1 MANSHAVASGL
12 QVDIRLLCRTKK
24 ENIQLARGNGSN
36 GHRIDEAARAG
47 WLYYVAGNTQD
58 EIARKLGVSR
68 QTAQRLVSLAVTEK
82 LIKVR
87 FDHPLGRCLEL
98 AEKLKVRFGLQSSEV
113 VPADPTS
120 ISNTLGIVEVAAAEM
135 EHYLVSQHPV
145 IVALGTGRTLRAVS
159 EQVSPMD
166 CPQHKIVS
174 LVGNIGPDGSA
185 TVFDVASRVG
195 DRVGA
200 PHYPMPFPVVAATVH
215 EKNLLITQK
224 ALRNVMDLA
233 AQADVS
239 FVGVGTVDENSAML
253 RDGFIRPDELRAMVK
268 AGAVGEITGWSF
280 DSDGKLIDGLLN
292 DRVLSAPLE
301 SLASRRVI
309 GVAMAQAR
317 FRAIKGALNGKLV
330 NGLITN
336 ELMAEQLLR

>member
-1 MANSHAVASGL
+1 VARKPEPEKE
-12 QVDIRLLCRTKK
+12 RL
-24 ENIQLARGNGSN
+24 
-36 GHRIDEAARAG
+36 DDAARAG
-47 WLYYVAGNTQD
+47 WLYYIAGNTQD
-58 EIARKLGVSR
+58 EIAKKLGVSR
-68 QTAQRLVSLAVTEK
+68 QTAQRLVSLAVTER

-98 AEKLKVRFGLQSSEV
+98 SDKLKTAYGLETCDV

-120 ISNTLGIVEVAAAEM
+120 KSETLGIVEAAAAEM
-135 EHYLVSQHPV
+135 ERYLVSQHPV

-159 EQVSPMD
+159 EQISPME

-200 PHYPMPFPVVAATVH
+200 PHYPMPFPVIAATVH

-224 ALRNVMDLA
+224 SLRNVMDLA
-233 AQADVS
+233 LQADVT
-239 FVGVGTVDENSAML
+239 FVGIGTVDETAALL
-253 RDGFIRPDELRAMVK
+253 RDGFVRPDELRAMVK

-280 DSDGKLIDGLLN
+280 DAEGQLIDGLVN
-292 DRVLSAPLE
+292 DRILSVPLE
-301 SLASRRVI
+301 INVKRRVI
-309 GVAMAQAR
+309 AVAMAPGR
-317 FRAIKGALNGKLV
+317 FNAIKGALAGKLV

-336 ELMAEQLLR
+336 ETMAGQLLRY